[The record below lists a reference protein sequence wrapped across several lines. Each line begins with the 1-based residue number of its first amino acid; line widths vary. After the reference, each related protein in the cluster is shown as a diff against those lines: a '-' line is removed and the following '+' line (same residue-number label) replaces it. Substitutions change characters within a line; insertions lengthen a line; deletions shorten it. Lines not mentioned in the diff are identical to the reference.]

1 VQEPLTV
8 LGGRYQVGASLGSGG
23 FGEVFSGIDLR
34 TRERVALKHLV
45 RLEPYA
51 LVLFKREFRLLSDCV
66 HPNLVK
72 YHELITHGEQWWL
85 VMEYVD
91 GVDLQSFVRDESFSG
106 ESGSTRTV
114 LAQLPDTSIATAT
127 VQNFLTSRQAVSTP
141 IALTPSQVQKLRKT
155 LPQLQE
161 GMAYL
166 HARGLIHRDLKPAN
180 IMVDRT
186 GRVVVLDFGLA
197 GRSDQPNATTE
208 IVGTLRYMS
217 PEHAQGQQA
226 TAASDW
232 YSLGVILYML
242 LTGVPP
248 YVGSATE
255 MIKAKSQRLPP
266 DPRLAGPALPADL
279 CERCLALLQPDP
291 AHRPRFLVGAPTS
304 PKSANSVSSATLP
317 FVGRLQEIGAL
328 REHAAR
334 ISSSTQGCLVLVH
347 GASGIG
353 KSALIQEYLA
363 AFRCQPGA
371 VALEGRCYERE
382 AVPFK
387 ALDGVVDAL
396 AEHLAA
402 QPPLVIA
409 RLLPRYAPQL
419 AHLFP
424 VLTSIP
430 GIQAAKAQATT
441 LEPSEAR
448 RRGLLAL
455 RELLVR
461 LGESRPLVVV
471 IDDLQWSDDDSLTA
485 MGAVFGVPDPPPLM
499 VIGSC
504 RTDHAAGGLEH
515 IKASLGH
522 AGVPLIEL
530 AVGPLS
536 EDSCDQLA
544 RAALAEGG
552 LDGPEP
558 VLTGIR
564 NAAHGHP
571 LLLLELSRTGLSEG
585 SQPPTVS
592 GLLAGRLKKLP
603 DAALGLLG
611 CLAVAGR
618 PRPLLMLRRTVRIEQ
633 GTFDAMALLRSER
646 LVRTRAMADDE
657 EVSLFHDQVADAV
670 LNALSPDTTRDWH
683 SRLLIELKAAKEPEL
698 EAEALH
704 RHAFASGDM
713 ATAGHWALVAA
724 GRATASLA
732 FERAV
737 ELYRIAFTIADR
749 GSEVRMRLADVLAAA
764 GRGPEAAHEYRRAG
778 DAMQGAAARHALCR
792 AAGQYLRSGQMREGL
807 ETAHAAL
814 AVVGERMGSTPR
826 AMWTITV
833 GRWMHPPWKEPLNP
847 SPAEVE
853 PALLERMDAL
863 WEIAHGLGGIDTIRA
878 AAMHARHLQ
887 LALRSGDITRSSKG
901 LAWEAILTFAL
912 GGRKQL
918 ANGWQLVE
926 RSAGLALRCNQEH
939 LRAWSQAA
947 AGYGHWCEGRFGEA
961 IDASIAAAASY
972 REEGHDVAWELG
984 SVMAW
989 CLAPALAAQGSLTA
1003 LKSLCEEVELEFER
1017 LGDRY
1022 TLTTMRT
1029 VAKPLLHFAAGKPE
1043 LARAET
1049 SAAIDAWSRE
1059 HWHLQHLFAA
1069 FAHCRAD
1076 LYGGDCQTALS
1087 ALAVIRKRMASSFQN
1102 KLQIKRV
1109 FEIHLQTCAL
1119 AMAAHQPGGARK
1131 HIARLRG
1138 EGRRLAAEGLSWATA
1153 HAQAAEAAA
1162 LSAEGRA
1169 AEAVACYVRAADAY
1183 QSLGMQLHHLAA
1195 RRRAAEVGYLREP
1208 SPERVAALTAAEG
1221 QLLAFGV
1228 VEPARLVAMLVPG
1241 AAPVLIAAA
1250 APATLAAAG
1259 A

>member
-1 VQEPLTV
+1 VQDALTV
-8 LGGRYQVGASLGSGG
+8 LAGRYQVGTSLGSGG
-23 FGEVFSGIDLR
+23 FGEVFSGLDLR
-34 TRERVALKHLV
+34 TNERVALKHLL

-51 LVLFKREFRLLSDCV
+51 LVLFKREFRLLCDCV

-72 YHELITHGEQWWL
+72 YHELINHGEQWWL

-91 GVDLQSFVRDESFSG
+91 GVDLQSHVRDDSFSG
-106 ESGSTRTV
+106 EAGSTKTV
-114 LAQLPDTSIATAT
+114 ISQIPDTTLVTAA
-127 VQNFLTSRQAVSTP
+127 VQNFLTSRQSAATP
-141 IALTPSQVQKLRKT
+141 IALTPAQVHKLRQT

-180 IMVDRT
+180 IMVDRS

-197 GRSDQPNATTE
+197 GRSDQPNAPTE

-232 YSLGVILYML
+232 YSLGVILYMM

-248 YVGSATE
+248 YVGSASE
-255 MIKAKSQRLPP
+255 MIKAKSQRLPT

-279 CERCLALLQPDP
+279 CERCLALLHPDP
-291 AHRPRFLVGAPTS
+291 ALRPKALVAAPDGTR
-304 PKSANSVSSATLP
+304 SASSVTLP
-317 FVGRLQEIGAL
+317 FVGRMAELTAL
-328 REHAAR
+328 RGHAAR
-334 ISSSTQGCLVLVH
+334 ITTSTQGCLVLVH

-363 AFRCQPGA
+363 DFRCKPGA
-371 VALEGRCYERE
+371 VVLEGRCYERE

-402 QPPLVIA
+402 QPPQMIT

-430 GIQAAKAQATT
+430 GIQAAKAQAAP

-471 IDDLQWSDDDSLTA
+471 IDDLQWSDDDSLAA

-515 IKASLGH
+515 IKATLGH

-530 AVGPLS
+530 AVGPLA
-536 EDSCDQLA
+536 EDSCDVLA
-544 RAALAEGG
+544 RAALAEIGHEG
-552 LDGPEP
+552 SEQ

-571 LLLLELSRTGLSEG
+571 LLLLELSRTGLSAG
-585 SQPPTVS
+585 SQAPTVS
-592 GLLAGRLKKLP
+592 GLLAGRLKNLP

-618 PRPLLMLRRTVRIEQ
+618 PRPLLMLRRTVRLEQ

-670 LNALSPDTTRDWH
+670 LNALTPDTTRDWH
-683 SRLLIELKAAKEPEL
+683 SRLLIELKSAREPEL

-704 RHAFASGDM
+704 RHAFASGDTS
-713 ATAGHWALVAA
+713 AAGHWALIAA

-749 GSEVRMRLADVLAAA
+749 GCEVRMRLADVLAAA
-764 GRGPEAAHEYRRAG
+764 GRGPEAAHEYRLAG

-814 AVVGERMGSTPR
+814 AVVGEKMGSTPR
-826 AMWTITV
+826 AMWTLTV

-847 SPAEVE
+847 NPSLVE
-853 PALLERMDAL
+853 PATVERMDAL

-912 GGRKQL
+912 GGTKQL

-926 RSAGLALRCNQEH
+926 RSAGMALRLNQEH

-947 AGYGHWCEGRFGEA
+947 AGYGHWCEGRFTEA

-989 CLAPALAAQGSLTA
+989 CLAPALAAQGNLTA
-1003 LKSLCEEVELEFER
+1003 LKNLCAEVELEFER

-1076 LYGGDCQTALS
+1076 LYGGDAQTALTS
-1087 ALAVIRKRMASSFQN
+1087 LVTIRKRMATSFQN

-1109 FEIHLQTCAL
+1109 FEIHLHTCAL
-1119 AMAAHQPGGARK
+1119 AMAAHHTGSPRK
-1131 HIARLRG
+1131 LIAKLRS
-1138 EGRRLAAEGLSWATA
+1138 EGRRLAAEGLTWASA

-1162 LSAEGRA
+1162 FSAEGRT
-1169 AEAVACYVRAADAY
+1169 AEAVAGYVRAADAY
-1183 QSLGMQLHHLAA
+1183 QALGMQLHHLAA
-1195 RRRAAEVGYLREP
+1195 RRRAAEVGFQREP
-1208 SPERVAALTAAEG
+1208 SPERVAALQAAEQ
-1221 QLLAFGV
+1221 QLLDVGV
-1228 VEPARLVAMLVPG
+1228 AEPARLVAMLVPG
-1241 AAPVLIAAA
+1241 AAPVLIGTAVS
-1250 APATLAAAG
+1250 PELSAAG